1 MAISITALSGGN
13 SPADGSDPR
22 TFPAIWNTT
31 ATALE
36 GVADD
41 LDTLQTLVGANDLD
55 SLVGVAITSPV
66 TGDVLTYNGTSWLN
80 GSPAGSILQVVSTV
94 KTDTFSASVTAGA
107 SVAVTGL
114 SITHTMASAS
124 NKLLITAFFG
134 AAASS
139 ANRAQVAMAL
149 ADGGT
154 LVNVGDAAGS
164 RTLVTAGGPSAAT
177 TSTVVIQNISA
188 TFLYEPG
195 DTASHTYDL
204 HAINSTTGTETIYIN
219 QTESATDDGARIRSV
234 SSLIIQE
241 VAG

>member
-1 MAISITALSGGN
+1 MPTGPGGLDANGVWQYGEDDTEALASDLLNLGMGSVSTVVGG
-13 SPADGSDPR
+13 
-22 TFPAIWNTT
+22 
-31 ATALE
+31 L
-36 GVADD
+36 
-41 LDTLQTLVGANDLD
+41 GAP
-55 SLVGVAITSPV
+55 T
-66 TGDVLTYNGTSWLN
+66 
-80 GSPAGSILQVVSTV
+80 ILQVLSVNKS
-94 KTDTFSASVTAGA
+94 DTFTASVTAGA

-139 ANRAQVAMAL
+139 GDRAQVAMAL

-164 RTLVTAGGPSAAT
+164 RTLVTAGGASAAT

-204 HAINSTTGTETIYIN
+204 HAINPTTSTQTIYIN
-219 QTESATDDGARIRSV
+219 RTESASDDSARVRSV